1 MERLL
6 ADLNLGLVGNCQIA
20 SLLDNR
26 GTIVW
31 TCMPQ
36 FDSDPVFCHLLRD
49 ASETGAPGFFAIELE
64 DFSHSEQEYQTNTA
78 ILDTTLYDSNG
89 GAIRI
94 TDVAPRYSSMGR
106 MFTPVMIMRRVMPVS
121 GSPRIRIRLRPAR
134 DHGAAACET
143 THGSNHIRYLCTD
156 TTLRLTTNAALTH
169 VLEEN
174 LVVLDK
180 PLYLILGPDESI
192 PEACADAFH
201 THYRSTREYW
211 QQWSRGLSIPFEWQ
225 EAVIRAAITL
235 KLCTFEDTG
244 AVVAALTTSIP
255 EAANSGRNWDYRFC
269 WLRDSYFVVHALNR
283 LGATMTMQR
292 YLEYIM
298 NIAVAAGDKGLKP
311 LYGISGRSLT
321 DEQIVESLS
330 GYQGM
335 PPVRRGNQAFEQV
348 QNDVYGAVIL
358 SVMQYFYDSRLIR
371 SGTLAEFKRL
381 EPLGEWARRKYDQ
394 PDAGLWEYRGRQRVH
409 TFSSIMC
416 WAACDRLARI
426 AAKLGQEGR
435 AEYWRTSAE
444 AMRNDILERAWDDEQ
459 QSFTE
464 SFGRP
469 EMDASLL
476 TMHDL
481 GFITADDPRFVSTVE
496 CIGRHLLRDKH
507 MFRYIAADDFGEPEN
522 AFNICTFWYIDAL
535 ASIGRLDE
543 ARELFENMLSLRN
556 PLGLLSEDIDPATG
570 TLWGNFP
577 QTYSMAGII
586 NAAVRLSRSW
596 EEALRAPL
604 D

>member
-1 MERLL
+1 MERQL
-6 ADLNLGLVGNCQIA
+6 ADLNLGLTGNCQIA
-20 SLLDNR
+20 SLIDSR
-26 GTIVW
+26 GTMVW

-36 FDSDPVFCHLLRD
+36 FDSDPVFCRLLRD
-49 ASETGAPGFFAIELE
+49 DSETEAPGFFAVELE

-78 ILDTTLYDSNG
+78 ILDTTLYDTNG
-89 GAIRI
+89 GAVRI
-94 TDVAPRYSSMGR
+94 TDVAPRYNYMGR
-106 MFTPVMIMRRVMPVS
+106 MFTPVMLMRRVVAVS

-134 DHGAAACET
+134 DYGAAACDS
-143 THGSNHIRYLCTD
+143 THGSNHIRYLCAD

-174 LVVLDK
+174 LILVDK
-180 PLYLILGPDESI
+180 PLYLVLGPDESI
-192 PEACADAFH
+192 PESCADTFH
-201 THYRSTREYW
+201 THYRSTRNYW

-244 AVVAALTTSIP
+244 AVVAALTTSVP
-255 EAANSGRNWDYRFC
+255 EAANSERNWDYRFC

-292 YLEYIM
+292 YLDYIM
-298 NIAVAAGDKGLKP
+298 HIAVAAGDSGLKP

-321 DEQIVESLS
+321 DENIVESLS

-381 EPLGEWARRKYDQ
+381 EPLGEWARRQYDQ

-416 WAACDRLARI
+416 WAACDRLASI
-426 AAKLGQEGR
+426 AAKLEQDDR
-435 AEYWRTSAE
+435 AGYWRESAD
-444 AMRNDILERAWDDEQ
+444 AMRKDILERAWDDQQ

-481 GFITADDPRFVSTVE
+481 GFIGADDPRFISTVE
-496 CIGRHLLRDKH
+496 CIGQHLLRDKH

-543 ARELFENMLSLRN
+543 ARDLFENMLSLRN

-570 TLWGNFP
+570 KLWGNFP

-586 NAAVRLSRSW
+586 NAAVRLSRPW
-596 EEALRAPL
+596 EEALRAP
-604 D
+604 

>member
-20 SLLDNR
+20 SLVDSR
-26 GTIVW
+26 GTMVW

-36 FDSDPVFCHLLRD
+36 FDSDPVFCRLLRD
-49 ASETGAPGFFAIELE
+49 DTEVDAPGFFEIELQ
-64 DFSHSEQEYQTNTA
+64 DFSRGEQQYQTNTA

-89 GAIRI
+89 GALRI
-94 TDVAPRYSSMGR
+94 TDVAPRYNSMGR
-106 MFTPVMIMRRVMPVS
+106 MFTPVMLMRRIMPVA
-121 GSPRIRIRLRPAR
+121 GSPRIRIRLRPAK
-134 DHGAAACET
+134 DYGAAACNT
-143 THGSNHIRYLCTD
+143 THGSNHIRYLCSD

-174 LVVLDK
+174 VFLLDK
-180 PLYLILGPDESI
+180 PLHLILGPDESI
-192 PEACADAFH
+192 PESCADAFH
-201 THYRSTREYW
+201 THYRATSQYW
-211 QQWSRGLSIPFEWQ
+211 QQWARGLSIPFEWQ
-225 EAVIRAAITL
+225 DAVIRAAITL

-244 AVVAALTTSIP
+244 AVVAALTTSVP
-255 EAANSGRNWDYRFC
+255 EAADSGRNWDYRFC

-292 YLEYIM
+292 YLDYIM
-298 NIAVAAGDKGLKP
+298 NIAVAAGDSELKP

-321 DEQIVESLS
+321 DEKIIESLS

-358 SVMQYFYDSRLIR
+358 SVMQYFYDNRLIR

-381 EPLGEWARRKYDQ
+381 EPLGEWARKKYDQ

-416 WAACDRLARI
+416 WAACDRLAKI
-426 AAKLGQEGR
+426 AAKLEQRDR
-435 AEYWRTSAE
+435 AEYWQTSAE
-444 AMRNDILERAWDDEQ
+444 AIREDILERAWDGQQ

-481 GFITADDPRFVSTVE
+481 GFIEADDPRFVSTVE

-507 MFRYIAADDFGEPEN
+507 MFRYITADDFGEPEN

-535 ASIGRLDE
+535 ASIGRGDE

-596 EEALRAPL
+596 EEALRAP
-604 D
+604 